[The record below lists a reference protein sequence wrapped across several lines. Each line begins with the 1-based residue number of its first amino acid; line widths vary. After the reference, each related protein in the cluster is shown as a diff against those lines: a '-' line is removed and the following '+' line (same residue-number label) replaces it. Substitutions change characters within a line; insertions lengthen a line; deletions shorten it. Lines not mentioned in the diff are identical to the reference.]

1 MPTRQGP
8 KSIRKNQML
17 REQQIRDAHAQG
29 VRWYTEFRI
38 DGKLPLVRGRRFKR
52 NPQPVTITHA
62 NGKTVTY
69 PPLGKRGWYIFTE
82 AVKSVNGNISI
93 ECSGPYTK
101 AGTAR
106 GAGSCSL
113 TINEIGT
120 VERSTPRAAS
130 DIPTSAEL
138 AATFGLGT
146 ET

>member
-1 MPTRQGP
+1 MPTRQGTR
-8 KSIRKNQML
+8 SIKKNQML
-17 REQQIRDAHAQG
+17 LEQQLREAHAQG

-52 NPQPVTITHA
+52 NPQPVTITHT

-69 PPLGKRGWYIFTE
+69 PALGKRGWYIFTE
-82 AVKSVNGNISI
+82 AVKSANGNITI

-106 GAGSCSL
+106 GAGSHSI

-120 VERSTPRAAS
+120 VERSTPRATS
-130 DIPTSAEL
+130 DIPTKAER
-138 AATFGLGT
+138 AAALGLGT
-146 ET
+146 EA